1 MPITPSDIEHKTFST
16 ALRGYDLD
24 EVDDFLDEIVVALRD
39 LQDDLATARARVAEL
54 EHGAPQAPAPVA
66 AVAAVP
72 DEAAVGRILILAQE
86 AADRVTDDA
95 KVEAEKTLEEARAE
109 AEKALS
115 EARAEADTYQAERD
129 QRKAEAE
136 NEMAE
141 LSGLVAAVRTRLAFL
156 ATTVADKL
164 DEMDSAI
171 AAGPES
177 ESEPELG
184 VDVPVELSDG
194 EAEEAAVELGE
205 GEVESEPDIAAK
217 LEAADETDEPNSED
231 SVDTGTE
238 VPDPEALDA
247 ETDVSEAQE
256 SFDTDA
262 GDADVEDEEPG
273 EGNRAEE
280 E

>member
-39 LQDDLATARARVAEL
+39 LQDELATARARVAEL
-54 EHGAPQAPAPVA
+54 EQGAPQAPAPVAAVA

-86 AADRVTDDA
+86 AADRVTGDA
-95 KVEAEKTLEEARAE
+95 KVEAEKTLEEAREE
-109 AEKALS
+109 AEKTLS
-115 EARAEADTYQAERD
+115 DARAEADTYQAERD

-136 NEMAE
+136 TEMAE
-141 LSGLVAAVRTRLAFL
+141 LSGLVAAVRTRLAVL

-171 AAGPES
+171 ADGPEPES
-177 ESEPELG
+177 EA
-184 VDVPVELSDG
+184 DVGRER
-194 EAEEAAVELGE
+194 
-205 GEVESEPDIAAK
+205 
-217 LEAADETDEPNSED
+217 ADEVTDPMAEVWAELRSSMRRNPRPKCSRRRRSRRKSSTRDRRAEPRS
-231 SVDTGTE
+231 
-238 VPDPEALDA
+238 L
-247 ETDVSEAQE
+247 ETQE
-256 SFDTDA
+256 LVDTDA
-262 GDADVEDEEPG
+262 GDGEVEDEDEEPG
-273 EGNRAEE
+273 EGNQAEE